1 MSSGGCSFQ
10 LALLPSQAQPRKDL
24 GRHFP
29 LVCRRFNALSRRF
42 HKDPQMFEL
51 FVILIDF
58 HVGVPP
64 SNIYATC
71 ERR

>member
-1 MSSGGCSFQ
+1 MPGKA
-10 LALLPSQAQPRKDL
+10 LADISLKFVDVLTQ
-24 GRHFP
+24 GI
-29 LVCRRFNALSRRF
+29 ALSRRF
-42 HKDPQMFEL
+42 HKDSQMFEL

-64 SNIYATC
+64 SSIYATR

>member
-1 MSSGGCSFQ
+1 MPGKA
-10 LALLPSQAQPRKDL
+10 LATISLEYVDVLTE
-24 GRHFP
+24 GI
-29 LVCRRFNALSRRF
+29 ALSRRF
-42 HKDPQMFEL
+42 HNDSRMFEL